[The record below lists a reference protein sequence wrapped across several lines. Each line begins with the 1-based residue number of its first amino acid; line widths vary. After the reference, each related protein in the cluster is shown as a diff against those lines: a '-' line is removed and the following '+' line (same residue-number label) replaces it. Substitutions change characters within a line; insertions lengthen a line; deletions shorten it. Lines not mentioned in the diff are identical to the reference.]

1 MPPATKKPAVAT
13 KSSAAKPPAKPP
25 AGAGT
30 KPTTAGQSATKAPV
44 PAAVKRKKKDDL
56 GAGLRISKGN
66 VDAHPAGP
74 PRFGELTQAERA
86 FTLAST
92 FLSGVLAISASQFL
106 GAPLK
111 LIDPQFY
118 DGYMAYTKE
127 CFAILITCL
136 TQWWAPTVV
145 RVSGDSSMVGQLI
158 KRKDGSLQCNFAD
171 RMVLMANHQLYTDWL
186 YLWWIAYTNNMH
198 GFIYIILK
206 ESLKNIPII
215 GWGAQ
220 FYNFIFL
227 SRKWEEDQRTF
238 KKHLGKLNK
247 KGDPMWLIIFPEGT
261 NLSSTTREKSK
272 KWADK
277 NGLQDMK
284 HQLLPRSTGLKFCLN
299 ELKET
304 TEWLYDCT
312 IAYEGVP
319 PGQFGQDIFTLRSS
333 FFEGRPPKSVNMHW
347 RRFHLSDI
355 PYENTHAFE
364 VWLRNRWREKD
375 YMLEYFNRN
384 NRFPAEDFWKNH
396 LDMDVRSESSHGN
409 GNKTLRTIPRPAVQ
423 IETEVKSGNWNE
435 FVKIFAPITS
445 IMMALTVA
453 YGASPE
459 DLPIPGGK
467 EFFENH
473 IKTLL
478 GQGGEMK
485 GLPSPDQLEKMIE
498 GAAQMGAAQAAEP
511 KEVPEI
517 QRLTQEN
524 LAKLVKETAI
534 ASGAVM
540 PNGMRRANSAMP
552 GMPTK
557 TLITP
562 SATTTPA
569 VRKTQSAVNMSTA
582 TVKKPQASPAPKP
595 GTAAHA
601 RVPNAAAKKPPQHT
615 GPMKEMMTASG
626 VMIKVPQTEVEK
638 AKKTGTLTMKNG
650 VKIKV
655 EKQEIEQAQ
664 QNKGNT
670 VFTTGGVPIKVTPS
684 GAVQVPEKA
693 GAGMGKANAVKKT
706 EQVARKMDGVA
717 SASAKSKTAKAKG
730 TSANGAAGKKSTPTS
745 SGAAANGTVK
755 KAAPKK
761 L

>member
-1 MPPATKKPAVAT
+1 
-13 KSSAAKPPAKPP
+13 
-25 AGAGT
+25 
-30 KPTTAGQSATKAPV
+30 
-44 PAAVKRKKKDDL
+44 
-56 GAGLRISKGN
+56 
-66 VDAHPAGP
+66 
-74 PRFGELTQAERA
+74 
-86 FTLAST
+86 
-92 FLSGVLAISASQFL
+92 
-106 GAPLK
+106 
-111 LIDPQFY
+111 
-118 DGYMAYTKE
+118 MAYTKE

-145 RVSGDSSMVGQLI
+145 RVSGDSSMIGQLI

-238 KKHLGKLNK
+238 KKHLSKLNK

-261 NLSSTTREKSK
+261 NLSKTTRERSQQ
-272 KWADK
+272 WAQK

-299 ELKET
+299 ELRDT
-304 TEWLYDCT
+304 TDWLYDCT

-319 PGQFGQDIFTLRSS
+319 EGQFGQDIFTLRSS

-347 RRFHLSDI
+347 RRFHFDDI

-375 YMLEYFNRN
+375 YMLEYFSRH

-396 LDMDVRSESSHGN
+396 LDMDTKSESSRGN
-409 GNKTLRTIPRPAVQ
+409 GNKTIRTVPRPAVQ

-445 IMMALTVA
+445 VMMALTVA

-485 GLPSPDQLEKMIE
+485 GLPSPEQLEKMIE
-498 GAAQMGAAQAAEP
+498 GAAQMGAAQAAGP
-511 KEVPEI
+511 KDVPEV

-540 PNGMRRANSAMP
+540 PNGMRRASTALP
-552 GMPTK
+552 GAPTK
-557 TLITP
+557 TLQTP
-562 SATTTPA
+562 TATNPA
-569 VRKTQSAVNMSTA
+569 ARRAQSAINLPTSA
-582 TVKKPQASPAPKP
+582 KKPTTPAPKP
-595 GTAAHA
+595 GTAAQA
-601 RVPNAAAKKPPQHT
+601 RANPTTATKKSPSPPT
-615 GPMKEMMTASG
+615 GPMKELRTASG
-626 VMIKVPQTEVEK
+626 VMIKVPQTEVEQ

-650 VKIKV
+650 IKIKV
-655 EKQEIEQAQ
+655 GSEEIEKAQ
-664 QNKGNT
+664 EKKGVT
-670 VFTTGGVPIKVTPS
+670 FMTAGGVPIKVTPS
-684 GAVQVPEKA
+684 GDVQVPEKVTK
-693 GAGMGKANAVKKT
+693 GQAVKKT
-706 EQVARKMDGVA
+706 GELAKKMNAV
-717 SASAKSKTAKAKG
+717 SAPAKKTPAKIGSAT
-730 TSANGAAGKKSTPTS
+730 NGATKKPAS
-745 SGAAANGTVK
+745 
-755 KAAPKK
+755 APKK

>member
-1 MPPATKKPAVAT
+1 MPPATKKPVVA
-13 KSSAAKPPAKPP
+13 KPAAAKTGAKKPPA
-25 AGAGT
+25 AT
-30 KPTTAGQSATKAPV
+30 QSAIKTPV
-44 PAAVKRKKKDDL
+44 PAAVQRKKKVDL
-56 GAGLRISKGN
+56 GAGLRVSKDISKDN

-92 FLSGVLAISASQFL
+92 FLSGVLAQVYTYCNKMLEQKRLKLTNRSISASQFL

-118 DGYMAYTKE
+118 DAYMAYTKE

-238 KKHLGKLNK
+238 KKHLSKLNK

-261 NLSSTTREKSK
+261 NLSPTTRERSK
-272 KWADK
+272 QWADK

-284 HQLLPRSTGLKFCLN
+284 HQLLPRSTGLRFCLN

-304 TEWLYDCT
+304 TDWLYDCT
-312 IAYEGVP
+312 IAYEGIP

-347 RRFHLSDI
+347 RRFRIADI
-355 PYENTHAFE
+355 PVENTHAFE

-375 YMLEYFNRN
+375 YMLEYFSRHT
-384 NRFPAEDFWKNH
+384 RFPAEDFWKNH
-396 LDMDVRSESSHGN
+396 LDNMDTRSETSSRN
-409 GNKTLRTIPRPAVQ
+409 SRTIRTVARPAVQ

-445 IMMALTVA
+445 VMMALTVA
-453 YGASPE
+453 YGASPA

-467 EFFENH
+467 EFFEQH
-473 IKTLL
+473 LKQLL
-478 GQGGEMK
+478 GGQDGEIK

-498 GAAQMGAAQAAEP
+498 GAAKMGTAQAASDP
-511 KEVPEI
+511 KQLPEA

-534 ASGAVM
+534 SSGAVM
-540 PNGMRRANSAMP
+540 PGGLRRASTALPPAPLTRTMQ
-552 GMPTK
+552 
-557 TLITP
+557 TP
-562 SATTTPA
+562 SAPAAVA
-569 VRKTQSAVNMSTA
+569 VRRPQSAVNIPTP
-582 TVKKPQASPAPKP
+582 TKPNPNPTPTTKKPLPTKPKPPTPIPTKEVTTSTGVTIKIPAPQVEDAVKNK
-595 GTAAHA
+595 G
-601 RVPNAAAKKPPQHT
+601 
-615 GPMKEMMTASG
+615 G
-626 VMIKVPQTEVEK
+626 V
-638 AKKTGTLTMKNG
+638 LTMANG

-655 EKQEIEQAQ
+655 DKSDLEEKEEGKKKED
-664 QNKGNT
+664 KGGGGGKVMT
-670 VFTTGGVPIKVTPS
+670 AGGVPIRVTKS
-684 GAVQVPEKA
+684 GP
-693 GAGMGKANAVKKT
+693 
-706 EQVARKMDGVA
+706 RK
-717 SASAKSKTAKAKG
+717 
-730 TSANGAAGKKSTPTS
+730 
-745 SGAAANGTVK
+745 
-755 KAAPKK
+755 

>member
-1 MPPATKKPAVAT
+1 MAPATKKPVGT
-13 KSSAAKPPAKPP
+13 KPPAAKPPVKKAT
-25 AGAGT
+25 GT
-30 KPTTAGQSATKAPV
+30 KPPVTSQSATKAPV

-56 GAGLRISKGN
+56 GAGLRISKDN

-171 RMVLMANHQLYTDWL
+171 RLVLMANHQLYTDWL

-261 NLSSTTREKSK
+261 NLSQTTREKSK
-272 KWADK
+272 KWAEK

-299 ELKET
+299 ELRET
-304 TEWLYDCT
+304 TDWLYDCT

-347 RRFHLSDI
+347 RRFHLDDI
-355 PYENTHAFE
+355 PIEHTKAFE

-396 LDMDVRSESSHGN
+396 LEMDTKSESSRGN
-409 GNKTLRTIPRPAVQ
+409 GNKTLRTVPKPAVQ

-445 IMMALTVA
+445 VMMALTVA
-453 YGASPE
+453 YGASPG

-478 GQGGEMK
+478 GQGGELK
-485 GLPSPDQLEKMIE
+485 GLPSPEQLEKMIE

-511 KEVPEI
+511 KEVPEV

-534 ASGAVM
+534 ASGVVL
-540 PNGMRRANSAMP
+540 PNGMRRAKSALP
-552 GMPTK
+552 IAPTK
-557 TLITP
+557 TLAAP
-562 SATTTPA
+562 TTA
-569 VRKTQSAVNMSTA
+569 SRKAQSAVNAATA
-582 TVKKPQASPAPKP
+582 PPKKHAAADCAAKLKP

-601 RVPNAAAKKPPQHT
+601 RANANASATPAKKYTPPAPPQPS
-615 GPMKEMMTASG
+615 GPMKEMMTSSG
-626 VMIKVPQTEVEK
+626 VMIKVPQTQVEQ

-650 VKIKV
+650 LKIKV
-655 EKQEIEQAQ
+655 GKEEVEAAQ
-664 QNKGNT
+664 KK
-670 VFTTGGVPIKVTPS
+670 TGGDTIMTASGVPIKVTPS
-684 GAVQVPEKA
+684 GAVQVPEAAKRSA
-693 GAGMGKANAVKKT
+693 AATKKTADVAAKMDAVAAPAVKNGG
-706 EQVARKMDGVA
+706 GV
-717 SASAKSKTAKAKG
+717 
-730 TSANGAAGKKSTPTS
+730 NGAAKKS
-745 SGAAANGTVK
+745 
-755 KAAPKK
+755 APKK

>member
-1 MPPATKKPAVAT
+1 MYH
-13 KSSAAKPPAKPP
+13 
-25 AGAGT
+25 
-30 KPTTAGQSATKAPV
+30 
-44 PAAVKRKKKDDL
+44 
-56 GAGLRISKGN
+56 
-66 VDAHPAGP
+66 HPWSTSQ
-74 PRFGELTQAERA
+74 LTHH
-86 FTLAST
+86 S
-92 FLSGVLAISASQFL
+92 ISASQFL

-145 RVSGDSSMVGQLI
+145 RVSGDSTMVGQLI

-227 SRKWEEDQRTF
+227 SRKWEQDERTF
-238 KKHLGKLNK
+238 KKHLSKLNK

-261 NLSSTTREKSK
+261 NLSPTTREKSK
-272 KWADK
+272 KWAEK

-299 ELKET
+299 ELKDT

-312 IAYEGVP
+312 IAYEGIP
-319 PGQFGQDIFTLRSS
+319 PGQYGQDIFTLRSS

-347 RRFHLSDI
+347 RRFRLADV

-375 YMLEYFNRN
+375 YMLEYFSRN

-396 LDMDVRSESSHGN
+396 LDMDARSESSRSN
-409 GNKTLRTIPRPAVQ
+409 GNKTLRTVPRPAVQ

-459 DLPIPGGK
+459 DIPIPGGK

-473 IKTLL
+473 MKMLL
-478 GQGGEMK
+478 GQGGGDMK
-485 GLPSPDQLEKMIE
+485 GLPSPEQLEKMIE
-498 GAAQMGAAQAAEP
+498 GAAKMGAEQAAADP
-511 KEVPEI
+511 GEI
-517 QRLTQEN
+517 PQVQRLTQEN

-534 ASGAVM
+534 SSGAVL
-540 PNGMRRANSAMP
+540 PNGMRRATSTMP
-552 GMPTK
+552 SMPPTK
-557 TLITP
+557 TMQTP
-562 SATTTPA
+562 TATTNPPL
-569 VRKTQSAVNMSTA
+569 RKAQSAANMPTTTA
-582 TVKKPQASPAPKP
+582 ATPTKKPQSTPLKS

-601 RVPNAAAKKPPQHT
+601 RATTSPAKQTKPPPPPPPPPQKAANV
-615 GPMKEMMTASG
+615 PMKEVMTASG
-626 VMIKVPQTEVEK
+626 VMIKVPQTQSEQ
-638 AKKTGTLTMKNG
+638 AKKTSTLTLNNG
-650 VKIKV
+650 VKIKID
-655 EKQEIEQAQ
+655 KQDIDDAQKKDQAKKNQ
-664 QNKGNT
+664 ASALMT
-670 VFTTGGVPIKVTPS
+670 AGGVPIKITPS
-684 GAVQVPEKA
+684 NGNV
-693 GAGMGKANAVKKT
+693 GN
-706 EQVARKMDGVA
+706 GVA
-717 SASAKSKTAKAKG
+717 
-730 TSANGAAGKKSTPTS
+730 GKNPAV
-745 SGAAANGTVK
+745 GGG
-755 KAAPKK
+755 PRK

>member
-1 MPPATKKPAVAT
+1 MPPPAAS
-13 KSSAAKPPAKPP
+13 K
-25 AGAGT
+25 
-30 KPTTAGQSATKAPV
+30 
-44 PAAVKRKKKDDL
+44 AVKRKKKDDL
-56 GAGLRISKGN
+56 GAGLRVSKDN
-66 VDAHPAGP
+66 IAAHPAGP
-74 PRFGELTQAERA
+74 PRYGELTQAERA

-118 DGYMAYTKE
+118 EGYMAYTKE

-158 KRKDGSLQCNFAD
+158 KKKDGSLQCNFAD

-227 SRKWEEDQRTF
+227 ARNWEEDQRRF
-238 KKHLGKLNK
+238 KKHLGQLNK
-247 KGDPMWLIIFPEGT
+247 PNDPMWLIIFPEGT
-261 NLSSTTREKSK
+261 NLSASTREKSQ
-272 KWADK
+272 KWAEK

-284 HQLLPRSTGLKFCLN
+284 HQLLPRSTGLRFCLN
-299 ELKET
+299 ELRET

-347 RRFHLSDI
+347 RRFHLDTI
-355 PYENTHAFE
+355 PIQNTKAFE

-396 LDMDVRSESSHGN
+396 LDMSSQSSHN
-409 GNKTLRTIPRPAVQ
+409 GGKSIRSVPRPAVQ

-445 IMMALTVA
+445 VMMALTVA
-453 YGASPE
+453 YGASPD

-467 EFFENH
+467 EFFEQH
-473 IKTLL
+473 MKALL
-478 GQGGEMK
+478 GQGGGEMK

-498 GAAQMGAAQAAEP
+498 GAAKMGAEQAAEP
-511 KEVPEI
+511 KNVPET

-524 LAKLVKETAI
+524 LARLVKETAI
-534 ASGAVM
+534 KNGVVL
-540 PNGMRRANSAMP
+540 PGGMRRASTALP
-552 GMPTK
+552 QAPTK
-557 TLITP
+557 TLATP
-562 SATTTPA
+562 TTAVPRKTKSVANMPTPA
-569 VRKTQSAVNMSTA
+569 KKTGAA
-582 TVKKPQASPAPKP
+582 TKTEP

-601 RVPNAAAKKPPQHT
+601 RANAVPKALTASKPKPTMAA
-615 GPMKEMMTASG
+615 GPMKEVMTASG
-626 VMIKVPQTEVEK
+626 VMIKVPKFEVEE
-638 AKKTGTLTMKNG
+638 AKKTGVLTMKNG
-650 VKIKV
+650 LKIKIGK
-655 EKQEIEQAQ
+655 EEIEEVQKK
-664 QNKGNT
+664 KGST
-670 VFTTGGVPIKVTPS
+670 YVTSSGVPIKITRS
-684 GAVQVPEKA
+684 GAITVPEKA
-693 GAGMGKANAVKKT
+693 VAPSSAKKPMSTSGKAAPKVTPAVKKPAAASKVT
-706 EQVARKMDGVA
+706 GSKPVAKETPV
-717 SASAKSKTAKAKG
+717 
-730 TSANGAAGKKSTPTS
+730 ANGAANKVTT
-745 SGAAANGTVK
+745 
-755 KAAPKK
+755 APRKI
-761 L
+761 